1 VEKLGAHVVD
11 VHVDAGVD
19 VAEQIP
25 AGMVGVLVYHEV
37 IATVPAPIGTNRPVS
52 RRNFKVETARHP
64 KAMMI
69 WIEAFNAVTV
79 RWAKVLETSVFKRMV
94 NVIALIVRPVV
105 PVPVV
110 FVNVWRSIHMTCH
123 MALGFGLGVGIV
135 PPFRRWRNTAL
146 IGARPILPPF
156 LTMFLTALRE
166 NGKGRE

>member
-1 VEKLGAHVVD
+1 
-11 VHVDAGVD
+11 
-19 VAEQIP
+19 
-25 AGMVGVLVYHEV
+25 
-37 IATVPAPIGTNRPVS
+37 
-52 RRNFKVETARHP
+52 
-64 KAMMI
+64 
-69 WIEAFNAVTV
+69 
-79 RWAKVLETSVFKRMV
+79 MV

-123 MALGFGLGVGIV
+123 MALGSGLAWDCPAFQAVAD
-135 PPFRRWRNTAL
+135 TAL